1 MPSDFEVFLKPRRI
15 LILAEPNF
23 LETTFVFRHLNY
35 EKIIVFTCREQKL
48 KLLMESERQI
58 LTADN

>member
-15 LILAEPNF
+15 LILTEPNF

-48 KLLMESERQI
+48 KLLMESER
-58 LTADN
+58 